1 MAFNLTANINAR
13 LANGGAIASQLR
25 KQLSANPI
33 GINVKLT
40 GSAEKA
46 SKALTGSLKDLNA
59 QIRAIS
65 ANSRTASSAIN
76 QLSASFSKFKS
87 GAQNLAQTARAAKTI
102 TAETKKATDQVGE
115 FGRVAGLA
123 LRRNTGF
130 LLATGAVYGLGR
142 AITSSFSEA
151 IRFEKELVKIAQ
163 VSNRSVASLKPLADE
178 ISRLSV
184 GLGVASA
191 DLVDVS
197 LILAQAGLSANET
210 RQALDALAKTT
221 LAATFGSIQDTTE
234 GAIALMAQFEIKA
247 KDLGKA
253 LGATNAVSAAFAVES
268 EDIIAAVKR
277 AGGVFAQTSKGVTS
291 NLGAFNEFIAVFSAV
306 RSTTRESAE
315 SIATGLRTIFTRIQ
329 RPATI
334 QFLKEL
340 GVELTDLNG
349 RFVGPFEA
357 VNRLSK
363 GLEGLDRRGS
373 SFARV
378 AEELGG
384 FRQIGK
390 TLALLSSSTQRLEAL
405 QVAQQGQNSVNKDA
419 EQAQQSLANAIQKT
433 KENFTA
439 LIREIGQ
446 TKTFDFLVRTTL
458 KFANALIKLADSI
471 KPLIPLLTAFAAVK
485 GINIAARFYP
495 DFKKSLGGK
504 GFAVGGR
511 VSGGKGGK
519 DDIPAM
525 LTAGEYVIN
534 KKSANMIGR
543 ENLDELNRVGLAS
556 GGPVGR
562 VKMATGGD
570 PEEELAQLR
579 KLDAKLG
586 KGQGA
591 RKERTRL
598 LNSIRDKTLRNE
610 TTDPSL
616 LGIGRGGITPRFEAN
631 LGSRSVSGNSGAR
644 LTGNLS
650 EAKLQEKLAQQN
662 KQRIE
667 RNKRFNAEEA
677 RLQQEDIRIRKQ
689 IIQDAEDYHSETSR
703 IQDLAKQ
710 NNRQVITGG
719 RARQGLPQFTGT
731 GGLAGIQSQQTL
743 DPAIIALRQQQALL
757 QNAKK
762 PPRVTGSRTTSIR
775 DIMRTLSVPVG
786 AAPLA
791 DLQSSDFGDFDGSS
805 QNVTST
811 FRSKRRV
818 PTSQLSFRNR
828 ARLLGTQFST
838 GLQNQLPT
846 FSRLGDT
853 KIGRAVTSRLP
864 KGSRLVA
871 AGALAG
877 GVIAGDKIGGTLGG
891 AITGATGGAFTGAA
905 LGSAFGPVGTGVGAA
920 VGGIIGALQGF
931 IDADLDAKIK
941 NASDNIIR
949 SISDVETGFEGFQQ
963 AIARIG
969 GGDISAA
976 LTELTGSFAGLSQN
990 VVNSSR
996 VERGLNPETIDTR
1009 LSLTENE
1016 KQQAFAGLSAN
1027 RRLEVIAEENKN
1039 IEIFGNRKSDLG
1051 SAGEAAKSALNE
1063 QLSRGI
1069 DFDKAVSSLGPSGQ
1083 VALAFA
1089 TAKDKSA
1096 QIALGQAATSGRENL
1111 QATARAQVLGGD
1123 LRIQNDEEIK
1133 RKELLKKGAQ
1143 ELANINSQTDLFI
1156 ERMTNLSAV
1165 LDRASQAGEGFRR
1178 SNEALLSR
1186 RSGGAGIRSQTRTN
1200 VFDNTKAFTEAD
1212 ITKEALRV
1220 NSFLGNN
1227 ANSREATQGV
1237 IGAKQLQT
1245 KLPGILNAL
1254 SVGVRAGGESNTL
1267 LPELINKGLGG
1278 VPEVLRNK
1286 LQSDIRTKF
1295 FANDQSSPDD
1305 IANALAGGDV
1315 TDLQGSSQEVT
1326 NTFKKLVDATNQKI
1340 TEYEQVLDQYIQL
1353 NREAN
1358 DAQDTRLQILNDSN
1372 NEEKALLGQ
1381 ERLTIADKSRGF
1393 NTQLSQFAGRAG
1405 SGSSVQELIA
1415 REASL
1420 NATREGGF
1428 TGSSDEV
1435 ARQMARLTEQQ
1446 NESLR
1451 ALELIAGNTERQNA
1465 ISEELNGLIDSRR
1478 QARQI
1483 FEDFASGS
1491 PTERRQIER
1500 NIDLARRQN
1509 EGENF
1514 FGERLKQAKE
1524 GQNALQAIIG
1534 ATQGQAGLKTLDQ
1547 QQIGFLDRSG
1557 ADRLFGAAGV
1567 NPGVGVGGLLNN
1579 NDAFFQQGFSQLQD
1593 INRQRGAAAAGIED
1607 INRRDA
1613 NQVEQNGRNAF
1624 NSFQAGVQNALA
1636 KGGLLDVLNSTLSSL
1651 PEVIQIGGS
1660 VDHNININGAEVL
1673 AGMEPTLRKI
1683 VIDHVNFEIN
1693 KRMNPLTGETA
1704 PA

>member
-87 GAQNLAQTARAAKTI
+87 GTQNLAQTAKAAKTI

-178 ISRLSV
+178 ITRLSV
-184 GLGVASA
+184 GLGVASS

-291 NLGAFNEFIAVFSAV
+291 QLGAFNEFIAVFSAV

-340 GVELTDLNG
+340 GIELTDLNG

-511 VSGGKGGK
+511 VSGGKGGI

-534 KKSANMIGR
+534 KKSADKIGKQ
-543 ENLDELNRVGLAS
+543 NLDELNRVGFAS

-570 PEEELAQLR
+570 PSDELNQLR
-579 KLDAKLG
+579 KLDQKLG
-586 KGQGA
+586 ENQGA
-591 RKERTRL
+591 RRERKRL
-598 LNSIRDKTLRNE
+598 QDSIRNKTLRNVAS
-610 TTDPSL
+610 DSGL
-616 LGIGRGGITPRFEAN
+616 SGLFQGGITPRFEAN
-631 LGSRSVSGNSGAR
+631 LGGRSVSGNSGAT

-667 RNKRFNAEEA
+667 RNKRFNAEQA
-677 RLQQEDIRIRKQ
+677 RLQEKELNIQAENIRVQE
-689 IIQDAEDYHSETSR
+689 
-703 IQDLAKQ
+703 LAKE
-710 NNRQVITGG
+710 NNRQTIATPKRRILSSLQSSVNSFAGV
-719 RARQGLPQFTGT
+719 
-731 GGLAGIQSQQTL
+731 GGLGNIPSQQTL

-775 DIMRTLSVPVG
+775 DVMRVLSGPVG

-811 FRSKRRV
+811 FRSKRRI
-818 PTSQLSFRNR
+818 PAGQLSFRNR

-846 FSRLGDT
+846 FSRLGET
-853 KIGRAVTSRLP
+853 RIGRAVTSRLP

-891 AITGATGGAFTGAA
+891 AITGGTGGAFTGAA
-905 LGSAFGPVGTGVGAA
+905 LGSAFGPIGTGVGAA

-941 NASDNIIR
+941 NASDNIIK

-969 GGDISAA
+969 GGNIDSAVQN
-976 LTELTGSFAGLSQN
+976 LNKTFEGLSQN
-990 VVNSSR
+990 AVNSSR
-996 VERGLNPETIDTR
+996 LDSGLNPETRDKR
-1009 LSLTENE
+1009 LALTENE
-1016 KQQAFAGLSAN
+1016 KQQAFAGFSAN
-1027 RRLEVIAEENKN
+1027 RRIEILAQENKN
-1039 IEIFGNRKSDLG
+1039 IEVFGNRKSDLG

-1063 QLSRGI
+1063 QLARGVN
-1069 DFDKAVSSLGPSGQ
+1069 FDKAIANLNPDAQ

-1096 QIALGQAATSGRENL
+1096 QIALGQAATSGNESL
-1111 QATARAQVLGGD
+1111 QATARAQILGGD
-1123 LRIQNDEEIK
+1123 LRVQNEEEIK

-1165 LDRASQAGEGFRR
+1165 LDRASNAGEGFRR

-1200 VFDNTKAFTEAD
+1200 VFDNTKAFTESD
-1212 ITKEALRV
+1212 IRKEALRI

-1245 KLPGILNAL
+1245 KLPGILSAL
-1254 SVGVRAGGESNTL
+1254 SVGVRAGGESEKL

-1286 LQSDIRTKF
+1286 IQSDIRTKF
-1295 FANDQSSPDD
+1295 FANDQASPDD
-1305 IANALAGGDV
+1305 IANALASGDI
-1315 TDLQGSSQEVT
+1315 TDLQGTSQEV
-1326 NTFKKLVDATNQKI
+1326 NNVFKKLVDVTNQKI

-1372 NEEKALLGQ
+1372 NQEKELLGQ
-1381 ERLTIADKSRGF
+1381 QRLTVADKSRGF
-1393 NTQLSQFAGRAG
+1393 STQLSQFAGRAG
-1405 SGSSVQELIA
+1405 SGSSVQQLIA
-1415 REASL
+1415 RESAL
-1420 NATREGGF
+1420 NSAREGGF
-1428 TGSSDEV
+1428 SGAPDEV

-1478 QARQI
+1478 QARQV

-1500 NIDLARRQN
+1500 NIELARRQN

-1514 FGERLKQAKE
+1514 FGERLKQARE
-1524 GQNALQAIIG
+1524 GQRALEAIVG
-1534 ATQGQAGLKTLDQ
+1534 ATQGQDALKALDQ
-1547 QQIGFLDRSG
+1547 KQISFLDRSG

-1579 NDAFFQQGFSQLQD
+1579 NDALFQGQFSQLQD
-1593 INRQRGAAAAGIED
+1593 LNRQRGAAAAGIED

-1613 NQVEQNGRNAF
+1613 NQFEQNGRNAF
-1624 NSFQAGVQNALA
+1624 NSFQAGLQNALA
-1636 KGGLLDVLNSTLSSL
+1636 KGGLLDVLNSTLSNI
-1651 PEVIQIGGS
+1651 PEVIQIGGT
-1660 VDHNININGAEVL
+1660 VDHNVNINGAEVL

-1693 KRMNPLTGETA
+1693 KRLNPFTGETG

>member
-87 GAQNLAQTARAAKTI
+87 GAQNLAQTSRAAKTI

-178 ISRLSV
+178 ITRLSV
-184 GLGVASA
+184 GLGVASS

-291 NLGAFNEFIAVFSAV
+291 QLGAFNEFIAVFSAV

-504 GFAVGGR
+504 GYAVGGR

-631 LGSRSVSGNSGAR
+631 LGGRSVSGNSGAT

-650 EAKLQEKLAQQN
+650 EAKLQERIAQQN
-662 KQRIE
+662 KTRLE
-667 RNKRFNAEEA
+667 KNKRFNAEQA
-677 RLQQEDIRIRKQ
+677 RLQEKELNIQAENIRVQE
-689 IIQDAEDYHSETSR
+689 
-703 IQDLAKQ
+703 LAKE
-710 NNRQVITGG
+710 NNRQTITTPKRRILSSLQSSVNSFAGV
-719 RARQGLPQFTGT
+719 
-731 GGLAGIQSQQTL
+731 GGLGNIPSQQTL

-786 AAPLA
+786 AAPLS

-969 GGDISAA
+969 SGDISAA

-1143 ELANINSQTDLFI
+1143 ELANINGQTDLFI

-1200 VFDNTKAFTEAD
+1200 VFDNTRAFTEAD

-1227 ANSREATQGV
+1227 ANSREATQSV

-1254 SVGVRAGGESNTL
+1254 SAGVRAGGESNTL

-1295 FANDQSSPDD
+1295 FANDQASPDD

-1315 TDLQGSSQEVT
+1315 TDLQGSSQEVS
-1326 NTFKKLVDATNQKI
+1326 NTFKKLVDVTNQKI

-1534 ATQGQAGLKTLDQ
+1534 ATQGQAGLKALDQ
-1547 QQIGFLDRSG
+1547 QQISFLDRSG

-1624 NSFQAGVQNALA
+1624 NSFQSGLQNALA
-1636 KGGLLDVLNSTLSSL
+1636 KGGLVDMLNSTLSNL